1 MISNEMQIRL
11 EYLKFYMLFEK
22 TLILRIGTF
31 LRDIESIKMFFFW
44 GNFGVSKI

>member
-31 LRDIESIKMFFFW
+31 LRDIESIKMFFI
-44 GNFGVSKI
+44 GVTLG